1 MKLKTA
7 STKNKFYFAEME
19 GTTNATNKKVIAA
32 FDFDGTITKYDSLL
46 FFIWYSVN
54 VFKLGFGTLKMLP
67 TLMLYKLK
75 VIPNYKA
82 KEKLFSMFYKN
93 LALNAFDD
101 LGVNFISQL
110 DKMIKPEALKKL
122 TWHRQMNH
130 EIVIISASVENW
142 IKPWANLNGIK
153 TVLATQI
160 EVKNQKL
167 TGKFLS
173 KNCYGAEKVNRL
185 LSHFSDRNEY
195 ELYFYGDSNGDK
207 DLLEIADY
215 AFYRKFE

>member
-1 MKLKTA
+1 
-7 STKNKFYFAEME
+7 ME
-19 GTTNATNKKVIAA
+19 ETTNTSNKKVIAA

-54 VFKLGFGTLKMLP
+54 VFKLGFGTLKLLP
-67 TLMLYKLK
+67 TLVLYKLK
-75 VIPNYKA
+75 IIQNYKA
-82 KEKLFSMFYKN
+82 KEKLFGMFYQN
-93 LALNAFDD
+93 LALTAFDD
-101 LGVNFISQL
+101 LGVRFVSQL

-122 TWHRQMNH
+122 AWHRQMDH
-130 EIVIISASVENW
+130 KIVIISASVENW
-142 IKPWANLNGIK
+142 IKPWAKANGIN

-185 LSHFSDRNEY
+185 LSQFPERDDY

-207 DLLEIADY
+207 ELLAIADY
-215 AFYRKFE
+215 PFYQKFE

>member
-1 MKLKTA
+1 
-7 STKNKFYFAEME
+7 ME
-19 GTTNATNKKVIAA
+19 RTTNTPNKKIIAA

-54 VFKLGFGTLKMLP
+54 MFKLSFGTLKMLP

-75 VIPNYKA
+75 IIPNYKA
-82 KEKLFSMFYKN
+82 KEKLFGMFYRN
-93 LALNAFDD
+93 LTLTAFDD
-101 LGVNFISQL
+101 LGVRFIPQL
-110 DKMIKPEALKKL
+110 NKMIKPEALKRL
-122 TWHRQMNH
+122 DWHRQTGH

-142 IKPWANLNGIK
+142 IKPWAKANGIN

-185 LSHFSDRNEY
+185 LSQFPNKNEY

-207 DLLEIADY
+207 ELLAIADHP
-215 AFYRKFE
+215 FYRKFE

>member
-1 MKLKTA
+1 
-7 STKNKFYFAEME
+7 ME
-19 GTTNATNKKVIAA
+19 GTTNILNKKVIAA

-54 VFKLGFGTLKMLP
+54 IYKLSFGTLKMLP
-67 TLMLYKLK
+67 TLLLYKLK
-75 VIPNYKA
+75 VIPNYRA
-82 KEKLFSMFYKN
+82 KEKLFGMFYRN
-93 LALNAFDD
+93 LTLSAFDD
-101 LGVNFISQL
+101 LGVRFVPNL
-110 DKMIKPEALKKL
+110 NKMIKPEAMQKL
-122 TWHRQMNH
+122 DWHRQMNH

-142 IKPWANLNGIK
+142 INPWAKANGIN

-185 LSHFSDRNEY
+185 LSEFPDKNEY

-207 DLLEIADY
+207 ELLAIADY
-215 AFYRKFE
+215 PFYRKFE